1 MPWLY
6 NLITLIIVL
15 VFFFIYHRLTANNRS
30 LDKVKKLA
38 DRLQGELSAY
48 VETRAEEL
56 KHYGI
61 DLDVQQKAAKIA
73 LEKLQASQA
82 TLAEKSEAIG
92 AIAERFKEYDDVL
105 AKLMAMTARVD
116 ENLARIHEEATFAE
130 GVNRKL
136 DLSKKGLAAIEREL
150 PLLRESFAQ
159 DAQRTIDGF
168 RDDILQELREGL
180 DATEAELK
188 AVKEEAM
195 DAFGKAQGAR
205 ALVDAELEKA
215 LETAAQRSSSVEDQA
230 FATLKEASETR
241 LIQFQESLG
250 EKLAQ
255 AGGTTADRLREMQ
268 EAMATFKD
276 AYEAKLTQFEAALDE
291 KLAQA
296 GGSTTDKLREMQEA
310 LAAFKKD
317 WDAETQS
324 MLAEMSARLEEADS
338 IFARKAAEI
347 ATLLGSSRD
356 KAEEVEIS
364 LSKTA
369 QDAKDTLEQ
378 SMERIEKAEESIG
391 QSLEATK
398 TRIEEDFASFGQ
410 AFEDRRTSFEENF
423 VAEAKAMGESLAS
436 LKAEVEELKSSAYAS
451 AEEKLSGFE
460 DGLLSSL
467 SAKKS
472 ESFKK
477 LDSWLS
483 DMEKTLS
490 GITAQASARRES
502 EEDKKLEESRAYLVK
517 VRDELH
523 AQFDRMG
530 RDIDSLKEGILE
542 QDKEARKMLEEL
554 TPSFQETA
562 RALFDEILEK
572 AKKENSA
579 KDGDSP
585 RS

>member
-1 MPWLY
+1 
-6 NLITLIIVL
+6 
-15 VFFFIYHRLTANNRS
+15 
-30 LDKVKKLA
+30 
-38 DRLQGELSAY
+38 
-48 VETRAEEL
+48 
-56 KHYGI
+56 
-61 DLDVQQKAAKIA
+61 
-73 LEKLQASQA
+73 
-82 TLAEKSEAIG
+82 
-92 AIAERFKEYDDVL
+92 
-105 AKLMAMTARVD
+105 
-116 ENLARIHEEATFAE
+116 
-130 GVNRKL
+130 
-136 DLSKKGLAAIEREL
+136 
-150 PLLRESFAQ
+150 
-159 DAQRTIDGF
+159 
-168 RDDILQELREGL
+168 
-180 DATEAELK
+180 
-188 AVKEEAM
+188 
-195 DAFGKAQGAR
+195 
-205 ALVDAELEKA
+205 
-215 LETAAQRSSSVEDQA
+215 
-230 FATLKEASETR
+230 
-241 LIQFQESLG
+241 
-250 EKLAQ
+250 
-255 AGGTTADRLREMQ
+255 
-268 EAMATFKD
+268 
-276 AYEAKLTQFEAALDE
+276 
-291 KLAQA
+291 
-296 GGSTTDKLREMQEA
+296 
-310 LAAFKKD
+310 
-317 WDAETQS
+317 

-356 KAEEVEIS
+356 KAEETEIN

-369 QDAKDTLEQ
+369 QDAKDSLEQ
-378 SMERIEKAEESIG
+378 SMERIKKAEESIG

-410 AFEDRRTSFEENF
+410 AFEERRTSFEENF

-436 LKAEVEELKSSAYAS
+436 LKAEVEELKNSAYAS

-467 SAKKS
+467 AAKKS

-554 TPSFQETA
+554 APSFQETA
-562 RALFDEILEK
+562 RALFDETLEK